1 MDKQLNLLYFSPTG
15 TTAKVVK
22 ELGISI
28 SYKLKEYDITLPN
41 NRQENLIFGCNDIVV
56 VGVPV
61 YAGRVPEFLINY
73 FGKVKGNG
81 TPAIFIVVYG
91 NRDYDDALLE
101 LKDIF
106 EKNGFIGIAGCAFIG
121 EHSYTTKVG
130 TGRPDINDL
139 KTAIKFG
146 MEIKAKLNSNLDY
159 IKTTGLN
166 VKGKFPYRERIVMS
180 PAAPETNDMCIK
192 CGACAKY
199 CPTGA
204 IDLSDFM
211 NIDAAKC
218 ICCCSCIKR
227 CPVDAKYF
235 DNEAVKK
242 SAKMLI
248 DNFSKIRH
256 EPELFI

>member
-1 MDKQLNLLYFSPTG
+1 MDKQLNLIYFSPTD

-22 ELGISI
+22 EMGNSI
-28 SYKLKEYDITLPN
+28 SDKFKEYDITLPN
-41 NRQENLIFGCNDIVV
+41 NRQENLTFGCNDLVV

-81 TPAIFIVVYG
+81 TYAVFIVVYG

-101 LKDIF
+101 LKNIF
-106 EKNGFIGIAGCAFIG
+106 EKNGFIGIAGSAFIG
-121 EHSYTTKVG
+121 EHSYTTRVG

-146 MEIKAKLNSNLDY
+146 MEIKEKLSDNLDY
-159 IKTTGLN
+159 IQVKKLS
-166 VKGKFPYRERIVMS
+166 VKGKFPYRERIVMT

-192 CGACAKY
+192 CGSCAKY

-204 IDLSDFM
+204 IDFSDFM
-211 NIDAAKC
+211 NIDTAKC
-218 ICCCSCIKR
+218 IRCCSCIKR
-227 CPVDAKYF
+227 CPVDAKSF
-235 DNEAVKK
+235 NNEAVKK
-242 SAKMLI
+242 STKMLI
-248 DNFSKIRH
+248 DNFSKVRH